1 MNWKNQKGPRKP
13 WAKPIFGNPDSIK
26 NNQAPSPGSP
36 GWKEFILR
44 KQKSTDPKLG
54 KIHKERKIDS
64 KKIMENISAECN
76 EKKDMMDEIGD
87 DRVLAI
93 VNCSTFRNYLAN
105 QNGKMEII
113 HRDLVETLLCLTSQ
127 EIDLLY
133 KYYPQNMQMKDIAA
147 LMNLT
152 SVEARNLR
160 KIIIGKIINQLQ

>member
-1 MNWKNQKGPRKP
+1 
-13 WAKPIFGNPDSIK
+13 
-26 NNQAPSPGSP
+26 
-36 GWKEFILR
+36 
-44 KQKSTDPKLG
+44 
-54 KIHKERKIDS
+54 
-64 KKIMENISAECN
+64 MENISAECN